1 MPFIY
6 LFIYSLI
13 YNISTEVSSL
23 SSSQF
28 LPFPQLPLSPRST
41 EPPFPFRKR
50 GPSQWYQPNMA
61 YQVAVRLGIS
71 PHITAEKGNPMRG
84 KMFQKQ
90 AKVSETVPMPTV
102 RCPIGTPSYTTV
114 TTIQRP
120 YIRAMK
126 AIGYWFSFCELL
138 LVQISWFFGFSCSVL
153 EPYGSYNCSSPS

>member
-1 MPFIY
+1 MTESFDVRGTTLNPDHSLSY
-6 LFIYSLI
+6 LFYVYLSFHILHPNRSVLSL
-13 YNISTEVSSL
+13 L
-23 SSSQF
+23 SSQPVSH
-28 LPFPQLPLSPRST
+28 PLCSP
-41 EPPFPFRKR
+41 PLPFPFRKD
-50 GPSQWYQPNMA
+50 QTYKAYQPSMA
-61 YQVAVRLGIS
+61 CQVAVRLGIS

-138 LVQISWFFGFSCSVL
+138 LVQIS
-153 EPYGSYNCSSPS
+153 